1 MYLSRARFP
10 YSTATESLAVR
21 LVPLALAGSG
31 DAHELYKA
39 RESPSS
45 LELISILGFEFCRA
59 DIADLGGV
67 CIEYEDQRFDSTGS
81 GDKMSKKLI
90 RGEIFIEIKEVFRL
104 ESPVFGL
111 ESPVSSLRS
120 RSAIH

>member
-1 MYLSRARFP
+1 MERIQLYLSRARFP

-45 LELISILGFEFCRA
+45 LELISILGFEFAAPTLRISEESA
-59 DIADLGGV
+59 SNMKIRDL
-67 CIEYEDQRFDSTGS
+67 IPRDQE
-81 GDKMSKKLI
+81 I
-90 RGEIFIEIKEVFRL
+90 R
-104 ESPVFGL
+104 
-111 ESPVSSLRS
+111 
-120 RSAIH
+120 